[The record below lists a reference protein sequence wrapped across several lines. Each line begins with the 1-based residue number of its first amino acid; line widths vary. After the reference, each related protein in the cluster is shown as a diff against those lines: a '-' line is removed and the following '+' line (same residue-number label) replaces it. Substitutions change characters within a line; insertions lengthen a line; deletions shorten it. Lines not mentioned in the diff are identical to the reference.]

1 MMLPSG
7 CENGGG
13 MWIELVGRLRLVT
26 DDGTVVDADAFPG
39 RQGRAVFA
47 YLAAHHGP
55 VPREELGGI
64 LWPDRLPRS
73 WGRDLSVIV
82 SRLRALLRSSGVGS
96 ALLAGTAGAYELRL
110 PPGTVVDLD
119 LIPEDL
125 ARGQAAFARGDADTA
140 GAAAAAAA
148 ERARRPLLPGFDV
161 AWVDAKRSELRS
173 LLIDSLDLAARARS
187 HLGDTADAVRYAR
200 EAVGLQPLRE
210 RGYVTLMRVHLAGGD
225 RAQAL
230 RTYEECR
237 MLLADELGVD
247 PSAETQAVYLEALRA
262 DGTVGSVGGVDE
274 RVVAELPG
282 DAPVMPGNL
291 PLAVDSL
298 WGRDTDLFALG
309 RLVRRRRIVTLV
321 GVGGVGK
328 SRLAVECGRRMATGY
343 RDGAWLCEL
352 SVLRSGDAVGHAVAT
367 SLAVTP
373 APGGDTI
380 SSLAEALRARSLLVV
395 LDNCDHLLAEV
406 RPLVETLSV
415 RCASVHI
422 LATSREPL
430 AVPGEH
436 VWRVQPLALP
446 FPGSPSTS
454 ASHRTSALQL
464 FADRA
469 RAVDPDFA
477 LTDATTPA
485 VADICRR
492 LDGLPLAIELAAR
505 RVGVLSPAEI
515 ADRLR
520 DPLRLLV
527 SQRPV
532 DVERQRDLRRTIA
545 WSYDLLEDAEQRAFE
560 CLAVFAGDFD
570 LAAAAVVGGLTEE
583 DALDVTDSLVNRSMV
598 VARPG
603 TPSRYGVYETLRQF
617 AHERLEAR
625 GSTEI
630 ASERH
635 AGYYVA
641 LAEGAEPRLRSAD
654 EARAVTTLDREL
666 ANLRRAHGWAREH
679 DLHGALRM
687 SAALHWYTFFRHRY
701 ELYGWARQAVEA
713 PGAAE
718 LPGFAVAA
726 ASAAN
731 GAWVS
736 GQRGWATALA
746 EQALAS
752 LASDDPDRRFAA
764 HALGDV
770 ALFEGRLEEAF
781 SWYAEA
787 LAFCRTA
794 DDAFHAGIMLGNHA
808 LIRGYQGDVDEALRL
823 ADAGHREARASGSPT
838 CEAWNHYAAG
848 EALSARDPR
857 RAIEALEASMAAAR
871 RVQNRFML
879 GVALVTLTSLR
890 GRHGDPDRALLS
902 FLDVIAHWHEAGNWT
917 QQWTALRNLVQLLL
931 RLERYEPGAELLAAI
946 REASTSAPAFG
957 TDEQRLQ
964 DAEHEI
970 HVSLA
975 PERLE
980 AAVARG
986 AAMRD
991 DEAVRFARR
1000 AILDALA
1007 SRASG

>member
-1 MMLPSG
+1 MLPSG

-13 MWIELVGRLRLVT
+13 MWIELTGRLRLVT

-47 YLAAHHGP
+47 YLAAHHRA
-55 VPREELGGI
+55 VPREELGEI

-73 WGRDLSVIV
+73 WSRDLSVIV
-82 SRLRALLRSSGVGS
+82 SRLRALLRSSGLGS
-96 ALLAGTAGAYELRL
+96 ALVAGTGGVYELRL

-119 LIPEDL
+119 LISEDL
-125 ARGQAAFARGDADTA
+125 ARGQAAFVRGDAKTA
-140 GAAAAAAA
+140 AAAAAAAA

-187 HLGDTADAVRYAR
+187 HLGDTAAAVRCAR
-200 EAVGLQPLRE
+200 EAVALEPLRE
-210 RGYVTLMRVHLAGGD
+210 RGYATLMRVHLAGGD

-262 DGTVGSVGGVDE
+262 EGTARSAAGVGE
-274 RVVAELPG
+274 RVASELPG
-282 DAPVMPGNL
+282 EAPPVMPGNL
-291 PLAVDSL
+291 PVAVDSL

-309 RLVRRRRIVTLV
+309 RLVRRRGIVTLV

-328 SRLAVECGRRMATGY
+328 SRLAVECGRRLATEY

-352 SVLRSGDAVGHAVAT
+352 SALRSGDAVGHAVAT
-367 SLAVTP
+367 SLAITP
-373 APGGDTI
+373 TPGGDTI

-395 LDNCDHLLAEV
+395 LDNCEHLLAEV
-406 RPLVETLSV
+406 RPLVETLSE
-415 RCASVHI
+415 RCSSVHI
-422 LATSREPL
+422 VATSREPL
-430 AVPGEH
+430 DVPGEH

-446 FPGSPSTS
+446 FPGSQPTS

-464 FADRA
+464 FVDRA
-469 RAVDPDFA
+469 RAVDPGFA

-527 SQRPV
+527 SRRPL

-570 LAAAAVVGGLTEE
+570 LTAAAAVGGLTEE
-583 DALDVTDSLVNRSMV
+583 DALDVTDSLVNKSMV
-598 VARPG
+598 VAHPG
-603 TPSRYGVYETLRQF
+603 MPSRYGLYETLRQY
-617 AHERLEAR
+617 AHGRLEAR

-630 ASERH
+630 ANERH
-635 AGYYVA
+635 ARYYVA
-641 LAEGAEPRLRSAD
+641 LAETAEPRLRSAD
-654 EARAVTTLDREL
+654 EAPAVTILDGEL

-679 DLHGALRM
+679 DVHGALRM
-687 SAALHWYTFFRHRY
+687 SAALHWYTFFRHRF
-701 ELYGWARQAVEA
+701 ELYGWAQQAVET

-736 GQRGWATALA
+736 GQRGRATALA
-746 EQALAS
+746 EHALAS

-770 ALFEGRLEEAF
+770 ALFEGRLEEALA
-781 SWYAEA
+781 WYEEA
-787 LAFCRTA
+787 LAFCRVA
-794 DDAFHAGIMLGNHA
+794 HDPFHAGIMLGNHA

-823 ADAGHREARASGSPT
+823 ADAGYREARMSGSPT
-838 CEAWNHYAAG
+838 CDAWNRYAAG
-848 EALSARDPR
+848 EALSARDPKG
-857 RAIEALEASMAAAR
+857 AIEALEASMAAAR

-890 GRHGDPDRALLS
+890 GRHGDPDQALRS

-931 RLERYEPGAELLAAI
+931 RIERYEPGAQLLAAI
-946 REASTSAPAFG
+946 RKAPTAAPAFG
-957 TDEQRLQ
+957 TDAQRLQ
-964 DAEHEI
+964 DAEHKLN
-970 HVSLA
+970 VALA

-991 DEAVRFARR
+991 DEAVRFARK

-1007 SRASG
+1007 SPRSS